1 MNKGTGKCLEPQQFN
16 GYAFKDCNGASGQTW
31 KIGATSGQGH
41 TFTNV
46 RLGAC
51 LGVTAYNSLT
61 TVACDAQD
69 RSQLWSDIAL
79 S

>member
-69 RSQLWSDIAL
+69 RSQLWSDIAP